1 IRPPTT
7 STASSSSLTTSGH
20 SKTTVALSRTYNVTE
35 KGTFGQYIPAIP
47 YSQFISKSSTAT
59 KTLLSLQQISQS
71 ANYRT
76 NFGLVEA
83 SGEPVS
89 VLLSVFDDKNKKV
102 GEIPVSLQASEHRQ
116 LNGLLATN
124 GLSLEDG
131 RIEVEVTS
139 PTGRVTAYASVVD
152 NRTNDPLLVSPVLRN
167 SEATSSRFV
176 LPSIG
181 DFDIGVAHWKSDVRL
196 FNSGS
201 TPAALTLSYYP
212 QGNPTAPST
221 LTTTLQPGEVRVF
234 DNFVE
239 ANFNKHSTAG
249 SLVVTSAAPSS
260 IVATAKTYTAS
271 SAGTYGQFIPGVTP
285 EQSIGAGEDA
295 LQILQLEQS
304 SRFRTNI
311 GVTETSGRPA
321 VAEISV
327 IVPGAKSV
335 PRIQIPLAAN
345 EFRQISLLDFNL
357 GTIYNT
363 RATVKVMSGTG
374 TVTAYGSLI
383 DQVTQDPTYVPAQ

>member
-1 IRPPTT
+1 V
-7 STASSSSLTTSGH
+7 AS
-20 SKTTVALSRTYNVTE
+20 SRTYNVTAN
-35 KGTFGQYIPAIP
+35 GTFGQFIPAVP
-47 YSQFISKSSTAT
+47 YSQFIAKSASST
-59 KTLLSLQQISQS
+59 KTLLSLQQISQT
-71 ANYRT
+71 ALYRT

-83 SGEPVS
+83 SGEPAS
-89 VLLSVFDDKNKKV
+89 VLLTVFDDRNTKV
-102 GEIPVSLQASEHRQ
+102 AEIPLSLQAGEHRQ
-116 LNGLLATN
+116 FNSLLAVNGLT
-124 GLSLEDG
+124 LEDG

-139 PTGRVTAYASVVD
+139 TTGRVTAYASVVD

-167 SEATSSRFV
+167 GEASSTRFV

-196 FNSGS
+196 FNAGS
-201 TPAALTLSYYP
+201 SPAALTLSYYA
-212 QGNPTAPST
+212 QGSPGTPST
-221 LTTTLQPGEVRVF
+221 MSLTLAAGEVRAL

-239 ANFNKHSTAG
+239 QNFNKHSTAG
-249 SLVVTSAAPSS
+249 ALVVTSATPAN

-271 SAGTYGQFIPGVTP
+271 AAGTYGQFIPGVTP
-285 EQSIGAGEDA
+285 AQSIAVGTPA

-304 SRFRTNI
+304 SRFRTNV
-311 GVTETSGRPA
+311 GVTETSGKPA
-321 VAEISV
+321 VAEIAV
-327 IVPGAKSV
+327 IVPGSKTV

-345 EFRQISLLDFNL
+345 EYRQISLLDFNL

-363 RATVKVMSGTG
+363 RVTVKVMSGTG